1 MFDDKVSCHQE
12 DNKKGPLRMLNF
24 CSQMLLKQMMM
35 TVGSYKMIVSF
46 LCLMLCSWQTII
58 FAIQPLVQEK
68 YPMCTKILGHL
79 GRGLGE
85 QIQITLVSYPDLL
98 VFALVCSLFFYNI

>member
-12 DNKKGPLRMLNF
+12 DNKKGPLRMPNF

-46 LCLMLCSWQTII
+46 LCLMLCS
-58 FAIQPLVQEK
+58 
-68 YPMCTKILGHL
+68 
-79 GRGLGE
+79 
-85 QIQITLVSYPDLL
+85 
-98 VFALVCSLFFYNI
+98 